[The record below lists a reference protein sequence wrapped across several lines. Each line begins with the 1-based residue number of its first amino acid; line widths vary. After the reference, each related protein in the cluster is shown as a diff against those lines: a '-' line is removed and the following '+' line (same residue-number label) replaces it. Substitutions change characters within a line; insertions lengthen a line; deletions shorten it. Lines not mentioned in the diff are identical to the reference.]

1 MLVYVCGVGGGEG
14 GRYVCVWRGRGAR
27 CVGGGGGRVGGAQ
40 GSLCVSWG
48 GRGKGGDKEKTYLLA
63 RFPRGGRMR
72 GPWVASG

>member
-1 MLVYVCGVGGGEG
+1 MCVGLGGGGQVCVCVCVEGEG
-14 GRYVCVWRGRGAR
+14 GQVC
-27 CVGGGGGRVGGAQ
+27 GGGGRVGGAQ

-48 GRGKGGDKEKTYLLA
+48 GRGKGGDKEKTCLLA